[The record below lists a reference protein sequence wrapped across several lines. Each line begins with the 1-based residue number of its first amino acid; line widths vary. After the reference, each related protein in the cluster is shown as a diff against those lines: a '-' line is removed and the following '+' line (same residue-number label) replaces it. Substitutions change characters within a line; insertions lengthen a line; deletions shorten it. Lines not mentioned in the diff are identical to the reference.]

1 MAGELCDARGQTID
15 LGDRLDRGLVVAAR
29 VALGLPGRIV
39 LEGSY
44 LPPIT
49 VADAQEVISLA
60 SAGEVQNVEFAQLDS
75 MIYQRLMRA
84 YDVAQDPQQAE
95 SIS

>member
-1 MAGELCDARGQTID
+1 MSTIGSSTEHDAIN
-15 LGDRLDRGLVVAAR
+15 RLFD
-29 VALGLPGRIV
+29 
-39 LEGSY
+39 
-44 LPPIT
+44 
-49 VADAQEVISLA
+49 LA